1 MFVIGNSK
9 QAKGNRNSRLLV
21 LQDFYLNALPLLILS
36 MEEKKSPQRD
46 FDSISPSA
54 KWILIMKGHTTIPFA
69 KRAMELFSEP
79 EKFAP
84 DFDNPDLSFWV
95 RTMHFENRYQTINH
109 LLQDIDTKNILELS
123 SGFSFRGL
131 DLVRTR
137 NVHYIDTDLPD
148 MISQKQKLVD
158 GLKKELAEPMGRYE
172 LAALNALDEKKF
184 FELVSRFSPGELTIV
199 NEGLLMYLNWA
210 EKEQLCKIIHK
221 ILSERGGYWI
231 TADIYLALK
240 PRGLELNVGPEMKK
254 FFEVQK
260 IEENYFKSFEQAE
273 DFFNGMGFVVDE
285 KFDGDYSKL
294 SVLPQLIKR
303 TTPDDLEKF
312 RTMPKIHSSWRLRVK

>member
-1 MFVIGNSK
+1 
-9 QAKGNRNSRLLV
+9 
-21 LQDFYLNALPLLILS
+21 
-36 MEEKKSPQRD
+36 MEEKKLPQRD

-69 KRAMELFSEP
+69 KRAMELVSEP
-79 EKFAP
+79 EKFVP

-95 RTMHFENRYQTINH
+95 RTMHFESRYQSINY
-109 LLQDIDTKNILELS
+109 LLEGIDVKNILELS

-131 DLVRTR
+131 DLAQKSD
-137 NVHYIDTDLPD
+137 VHYIDTDLPD
-148 MISQKQKLVD
+148 MVSQKQKLVNA
-158 GLKKELAEPMGRYE
+158 LKKELPAPIGKYE
-172 LAALNALDEKKF
+172 LAPLNALDEKNF
-184 FELVSRFSPGELTIV
+184 NELVSRFSPGKLTIV
-199 NEGLLMYLNWA
+199 NEGLLMYLNWT

-221 ILSERGGYWI
+221 ILSGRGGYWI
-231 TADIYLALK
+231 TADVYLALK
-240 PRGLELNVGPEMKK
+240 PRGLELNVGPEMKR

-273 DFFNGMGFVVDE
+273 EFFDRMGFIVDK

-294 SVLPQLIKR
+294 SVLPQLLKR